1 MVTPLKKDVG
11 PRIHTPSFHS
21 TPLFVSHSLILQV
34 QVVYCA
40 GNNASL
46 AAAAAAATTA
56 AAITTAAAASA
67 VFLAIFAVLVVVD
80 YELVAELRLFH
91 RPGRANP
98 HQILTRAAERNF
110 YPAKG

>member
-1 MVTPLKKDVG
+1 M
-11 PRIHTPSFHS
+11 
-21 TPLFVSHSLILQV
+21 
-34 QVVYCA
+34 VYCA

-46 AAAAAAATTA
+46 AAAAAAAATTA
-56 AAITTAAAASA
+56 AAITTTAAASA

-80 YELVAELRLFH
+80 YKLVAELRLFH

>member
-1 MVTPLKKDVG
+1 M
-11 PRIHTPSFHS
+11 
-21 TPLFVSHSLILQV
+21 
-34 QVVYCA
+34 VYCA

-56 AAITTAAAASA
+56 AAITTAASA